1 MRKERACVADT
12 TFEFQPGRFG
22 RTGPVPGLTVQE
34 LRPVA
39 LASVLARGGDEAAA
53 RAAVQQSLGLTLPA
67 TGRVAMHRE
76 LALLGVGPGQWFAA
90 STPAAGDEDFE
101 ARLDRIFKG
110 SAALFDQSGGRIVL
124 ELAGPRVRD
133 VLAKGFAIDLHP
145 AAFGPGQVAS
155 TLVSHLNVQLWQVS
169 DEPRYRVFVVRT
181 YFGSFWRWLAAAAAE
196 YGGEVLAPGAYS
208 PEGAASAA

>member
-1 MRKERACVADT
+1 MADT

-34 LRPVA
+34 LRPVS

-53 RAAVQQSLGLTLPA
+53 RAAVQHTLGLTLPP
-67 TGRVAMHRE
+67 TGRVAVHGQ
-76 LALLGVGPGQWFAA
+76 LALLGVGPGQWFAV
-90 STPAAGDEDFE
+90 STPVAADEDFE
-101 ARLDRIFKG
+101 ARLGQIFAG
-110 SAALFDQSGGRIVL
+110 SASLFDQSGGRIVL

-145 AAFGPGQVAS
+145 AAFGPGQVAA

-181 YFGSFWRWLAAAAAE
+181 YFGSFWRWLAASAAE

-208 PEGAASAA
+208 SAGAASAA